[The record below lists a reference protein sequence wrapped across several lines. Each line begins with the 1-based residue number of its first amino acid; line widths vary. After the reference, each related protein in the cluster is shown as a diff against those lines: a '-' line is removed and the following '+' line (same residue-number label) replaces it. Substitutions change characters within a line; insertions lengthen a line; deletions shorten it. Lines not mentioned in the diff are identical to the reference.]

1 MGWVLP
7 AIMLGSA
14 AAGALSNRPSKQQTS
29 GQQTTGG
36 TQSSNSSSQ
45 VNQQQNTVQRGTQ
58 SSSGTNS
65 SVGTQIQVGSGT
77 NTSSILPQFATEAQP
92 LLNELLQKYL
102 ASIQGGTPTATQIG
116 NEGVRAANAGAGMRK
131 KAIDNILASR
141 GLLSSPVAAAAQI
154 ASESGRVSDVVRAR
168 TESPFQAQQLLAQNL
183 GQASNFLQMFRGQQQ
198 SGATTSNQ
206 ETTSVQ
212 NALNQIFQTS
222 TNEQEL
228 LTRIEELANS
238 YGINSQTTN
247 QTGTVTQPGNVL
259 GGAAT
264 GATSALGLLMA
275 LGQIGK
281 ANAAPATTTN
291 PFNYVLGMG

>member
-14 AAGALSNRPSKQQTS
+14 AAGALSNRGRKESSS
-29 GQQTTGG
+29 GTQTTVG
-36 TQSSNSSSQ
+36 TQSSNSSATTT
-45 VNQQQNTVQRGTQ
+45 NQQHTINRGTQ
-58 SSSGTNS
+58 SGTTTSSTGN
-65 SVGTQIQVGSGT
+65 TQIQVGSGT
-77 NTSSILPQFATEAQP
+77 SANSILPQFASESQP

-102 ASIQGGTPTATQIG
+102 ASVQNAPTATQIG
-116 NEGVRAANAGAGMRK
+116 NEGVRAANAGAGMRR
-131 KAIDNILASR
+131 KAIDNILAAR
-141 GLLSSPVAAAAQI
+141 GLSTSPVAAAAQI
-154 ASESGRVSDVVRAR
+154 AAESGRVSDVVRAR
-168 TESPFQAQQLLAQNL
+168 AESPFQAQQLLAQNL

-198 SGATTSNQ
+198 TGATTTNQ
-206 ETTSVQ
+206 ETQSIQ
-212 NALNQIFQTS
+212 NALSQIFQQSTS
-222 TNEQEL
+222 EQDLQSRLEQ
-228 LTRIEELANS
+228 LANS

-247 QTGTVTQPGNVL
+247 QTGTVTQPGNVA

-281 ANAAPATTTN
+281 ANAPATTTN